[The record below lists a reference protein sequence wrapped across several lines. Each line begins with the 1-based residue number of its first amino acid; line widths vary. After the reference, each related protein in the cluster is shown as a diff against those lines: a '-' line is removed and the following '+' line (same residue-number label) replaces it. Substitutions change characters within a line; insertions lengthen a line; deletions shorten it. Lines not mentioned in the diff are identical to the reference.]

1 MAIERRE
8 QQAGTA
14 DDPDIIPMGNEV
26 EVIPDPSR
34 EDQIR
39 EAAQILVL
47 EEQILVDDEI
57 DAPTSVAPVGDFNEN
72 LVDRLDQG
80 ELSSLSSDVLAS
92 IKADIDS
99 RSEWEKTFTDGL
111 KYLGMKFDES
121 RSNPFQGSTGVIHPI
136 LAEAVTQFQ
145 AQAYKELLPAKG
157 PVKTEIVGA
166 RNAEVEAQA
175 ERVQDFMN
183 YYIMNVMQEY
193 DPELDM
199 LLFYLPLAGSAF
211 KKVYFDTAASKAMS
225 KFIEPQDLVVPYEA
239 TDLFSA
245 ERVTHVL
252 SMSKNEI
259 RKQQL
264 SGFYADIELK
274 GGAYHISRDEIEE
287 EIDEIEGQSPGYAE
301 DRDRTVYEVH
311 TILDIPG
318 YEDVGPDG
326 QPTGLK
332 LPYIV
337 TIDEPS
343 QQVLSIRRNYLE
355 NDPLKQKVNYFVQYK
370 FLPGLGF
377 YGLGLSHMIGGL
389 AKASTSILRQ
399 LIDAGTLANL
409 PAGFKARGM
418 RIRDEDDPLQPGE
431 FRDIDTTGASL
442 RENLIPLPIKE
453 PSNVLMS
460 LLGLLVESGKRFA
473 SIADMNV
480 GDMNQAMPV
489 GTTVALLERGTK
501 VMSAIHKR
509 LHYSQKVEFQLLAK
523 VFADFLPPVYP
534 YQTGSGPQE
543 IKGQDFDGRVD
554 IIPVSD
560 PNIFSQ
566 SQRITMAQE
575 LLTMVQSNPEI
586 HGPTGIYEA
595 YRRMYAAL
603 GVDDIDSLLQ
613 PPQQPPPPMPI
624 DAGLENNGFMMGQ
637 PAMAFE
643 AQNHQA
649 HIDAHRSLFLT
660 DVVKTNPQ
668 LQGLI
673 IGHMMQHLQF
683 LAAQLAQ
690 EQVPPEV
697 TQQIEQINQ
706 AMQTGQLPPDQAQMA
721 MQELQM
727 IVEQFS
733 APILAQ
739 LTQELLISIGQGNE
753 EDPLV
758 QIRQQE
764 LDLRG
769 AELAAE
775 QDQFAAKQES
785 RRREKL
791 LEAEIAKQRI
801 DTSKEVADDK
811 LDLAL
816 QRLQQQ
822 ANLKLTELQTKFG
835 GSR

>member
-1 MAIERRE
+1 MAIEK
-8 QQAGTA
+8 AGLGTEN
-14 DDPDIIPMGNEV
+14 DPDILPMGNEI
-26 EVIPDPSR
+26 EVFPEPSR
-34 EDQIR
+34 QDQIR
-39 EAAQILVL
+39 EAAEILIADDQILL
-47 EEQILVDDEI
+47 DDEI
-57 DAPTSVAPVGDFNEN
+57 DAPPEQVQTAFDAN
-72 LVDRLDQG
+72 LVEELDPI
-80 ELSSLSSDVLAS
+80 ELSRMANDVLAS
-92 IKADIDS
+92 IHADKES
-99 RSEWEKTFTDGL
+99 RSEWEETYVDGL
-111 KYLGMKFDES
+111 KYLGMHFDET
-121 RSNPFQGSTGVIHPI
+121 RSNPFQGSSGVIHPI

-166 RNAEVEAQA
+166 RSPEVESQA
-175 ERVQDFMN
+175 DRVQEFMN
-183 YYIMNVMQEY
+183 FYILNVMQEY

-211 KKVYFDTAASKAMS
+211 KKVYFDAAVGRAMS

-252 SMSKNEI
+252 RMSKNEI

-264 SGFYADIELK
+264 AGFYADIELA
-274 GGAYHISRDEIEE
+274 GGGVNFSRDEIDE
-287 EIDEIEGQSPGYAE
+287 EIDKIEGQSPGYSE

-311 TILDIPG
+311 TILDLPG
-318 YEDVGPDG
+318 FEDIGPDG
-326 QPTGLK
+326 EPSGLK

-337 TIDEPS
+337 TIDDQS
-343 QQVLSIRRNYLE
+343 QKVLSVRRNYKE
-355 NDPLKQKVNYFVQYK
+355 QDPLRQKINYFVQYK

-509 LHYSQKVEFQLLAK
+509 LYYSQRIEFQLLAT
-523 VFADFLPPVYP
+523 VFAEYLPPVYP
-534 YQTGSGPQE
+534 YQTGTGPQE
-543 IKGQDFDGRVD
+543 VKGQDFDGRVD

-575 LLTMVQSNPEI
+575 LLQMVQSNPEI
-586 HGPTGIYEA
+586 HGPMGMYEA

-603 GVDDIDSLLQ
+603 GVDNVESLLQ
-613 PPQQPPPPMPI
+613 PPPQPQPPMPV
-624 DAGLENNGFMMGQ
+624 DAGLENSGLMMGA
-637 PAMAFE
+637 PAQAF
-643 AQNHQA
+643 APQNHQA
-649 HIDAHRSLFLT
+649 HVDAHRNLFLT
-660 DVVKTNPQ
+660 TVVKENPAVQ
-668 LQGLI
+668 ASI
-673 IGHMMQHLQF
+673 ISHCMQHLQF
-683 LAAQLAQ
+683 MAAQMAQ
-690 EQVPPEV
+690 NQLPPELV
-697 TQQIEQINQ
+697 QQQQQIEQAAN
-706 AMQTGQLPPDQAQMA
+706 AGQMPPQQAQM
-721 MQELQM
+721 MLSQIMTQQ
-727 IVEQFS
+727 EQFS

-739 LTQELLISIGQGNE
+739 LVQDFLLSIGQGDE

-758 QIRQQE
+758 QIRQRE
-764 LDLRG
+764 LDLRAQELKVDQENFEAKEAAR
-769 AELAAE
+769 AE
-775 QDQFAAKQES
+775 
-785 RRREKL
+785 EKL
-791 LEAEIAKQRI
+791 LENEIQKQRI
-801 DTSKEVADDK
+801 AMSKEINDDK
-811 LDLAL
+811 MDLAFD
-816 QRLQQQ
+816 RLKQQ
-822 ANLKLTELQTKFG
+822 ADLKLLELNQKFG
-835 GSR
+835 G